1 MESDLVPFAH
11 TPIPHLKQ
19 FTLVNQTPQ
28 IKALMTILRNKDT
41 PRRDFVFYSDRLFR
55 ILMEEGLAHLPF
67 SEEIVETP
75 TGAKYTGLKFESK
88 ICGVSIIRAGE
99 SMENALRQ
107 ICPHCRIGKILI
119 QRSEDG
125 LAIPKLFYTKVPK
138 DISTRQVL
146 LLDPMLATGGSAIV
160 AIEELIKLGVPENRI
175 LFLNLLA
182 TPEGVDTVLSRFPSM
197 RVCSICLDERL
208 NEQKYIIPGLGDFGD
223 RYFGT
228 DY

>member
-1 MESDLVPFAH
+1 MDTDFVPFAH
-11 TPIPHLKQ
+11 TPIPHFKQ

-55 ILMEEGLAHLPF
+55 ILMEEGMGHLPF

-75 TGAKYTGLKFESK
+75 TAAKYVGLKFESK
-88 ICGVSIIRAGE
+88 LCGVSIIRAGE
-99 SMENALRQ
+99 SMESALRQ

-125 LAIPKLFYTKVPK
+125 QAVPKLYYTKVPK
-138 DISTRQVL
+138 DIASRQVL
-146 LLDPMLATGGSAIV
+146 LLDPMLATGGSAIC
-160 AIEELIKLGVPENRI
+160 AIEELIKLGVPEERI

-182 TPEGVDTVLSRFPSM
+182 TPEGVEAILSRFPSM
-197 RVCSICLDERL
+197 SICSIALDEKL
-208 NEQKYIIPGLGDFGD
+208 DEQKYIIPGLGDFGD

-228 DY
+228 DH